1 MVAIAILIHLGYCLL
16 LPHPCGGYSTC
27 KSAYCKLLQP
37 IQMMQCCV
45 ISGLGM
51 VQKSVAKK
59 SRHLLTPDYFA
70 RVLLKGGL
78 PRKIRSLVW
87 ESVLLTLSLLWLF
100 PPLLFHL
107 SIVSEVWLLN
117 FLRLFDIYLKYH
129 LQSWYAYCDRTSSD
143 AANQYMLNASNAH
156 GKKKQWTATS
166 KSQNQNRTELERQK
180 SKRER
185 GYWYLLIL
193 LRQMQNGWIG
203 RTPERSNTKKRWQTC
218 PTKAATE
225 AKFTFEMIKP
235 KHPFAKTAR
244 W

>member
-1 MVAIAILIHLGYCLL
+1 MGIRPASPHIASFCNPFKWCSVAC
-16 LPHPCGGYSTC
+16 
-27 KSAYCKLLQP
+27 
-37 IQMMQCCV
+37 
-45 ISGLGM
+45 SGLGM

-78 PRKIRSLVW
+78 PRKIWSLVW

-129 LQSWYAYCDRTSSD
+129 PQSWYAYCDRTSSSD
-143 AANQYMLNASNAH
+143 AA
-156 GKKKQWTATS
+156 KQWCCEPIYSIYVERIQCPRQKRA
-166 KSQNQNRTELERQK
+166 ELERQK

-193 LRQMQNGWIG
+193 LRQMKNGWIG
-203 RTPERSNTKKRWQTC
+203 RTPERRQTKVTNLSNESSNWSKLHLWNDKTKTPFRKNCQVIREKRT
-218 PTKAATE
+218 
-225 AKFTFEMIKP
+225 
-235 KHPFAKTAR
+235 
-244 W
+244 